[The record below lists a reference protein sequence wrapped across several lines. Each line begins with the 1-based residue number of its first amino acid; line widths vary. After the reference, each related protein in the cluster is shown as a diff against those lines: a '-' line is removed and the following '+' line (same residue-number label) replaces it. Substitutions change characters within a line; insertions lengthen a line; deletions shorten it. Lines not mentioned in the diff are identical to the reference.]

1 MPSRDL
7 RRRFRRRRGRPT
19 APIPKRIASAWEN
32 ALGTLPRPSSQ
43 AQQCTSR
50 PEPPSMTAQ
59 QPETPLF
66 GALTGNLGH
75 IAPSRSTSNRK
86 HFDFPCDQS
95 IFRARSRSQTALAA
109 PSPVFCPRARPCSLN
124 HRRGYAFGR
133 EHAHGAKIL
142 GDHRGPWRAASLK
155 AIVSL
160 AFSLPCLGRT
170 GKICCLVALPRFPA

>member
-1 MPSRDL
+1 M
-7 RRRFRRRRGRPT
+7 RGVDRSKHISP
-19 APIPKRIASAWEN
+19 
-32 ALGTLPRPSSQ
+32 
-43 AQQCTSR
+43 
-50 PEPPSMTAQ
+50 
-59 QPETPLF
+59 
-66 GALTGNLGH
+66 H

-142 GDHRGPWRAASLK
+142 GDHRGPWCNMRASQTTWRAVRFVGSRRRCGSTIRYTRDCRATWPAPSRPGWGCLITTVGIFAMIPRCLPLFSKPDRKRLAENASRYR
-155 AIVSL
+155 
-160 AFSLPCLGRT
+160 RT
-170 GKICCLVALPRFPA
+170 IPPAM